1 MGSRLVTTDDVFGG
15 PDDKGYARTVPIS
28 CKGQL
33 IFFPSTS
40 YYQVR
45 DIILVV
51 PLSILEAALKTSGK
65 TALSL

>member
-33 IFFPSTS
+33 IFFTSTS

-45 DIILVV
+45 DIILV
-51 PLSILEAALKTSGK
+51 PLSMLEAALKTSGK
-65 TALSL
+65 TALAL